1 MAIILRRIFYGKVGS
16 AGPLVQHMKEA
27 DVMLSKYG
35 PGFKSRTM
43 TDWMSGRSDRVV
55 VEWEMENPADMD
67 AALNA
72 AMSTPE
78 GQAEFSRWMEKLTS
92 LIHYSEAEN
101 WTIQ

>member
-43 TDWMSGRSDRVV
+43 TDWMSGLLTAWWWS
-55 VEWEMENPADMD
+55 
-67 AALNA
+67 
-72 AMSTPE
+72 
-78 GQAEFSRWMEKLTS
+78 GRWKIRPT
-92 LIHYSEAEN
+92 
-101 WTIQ
+101 WTLR